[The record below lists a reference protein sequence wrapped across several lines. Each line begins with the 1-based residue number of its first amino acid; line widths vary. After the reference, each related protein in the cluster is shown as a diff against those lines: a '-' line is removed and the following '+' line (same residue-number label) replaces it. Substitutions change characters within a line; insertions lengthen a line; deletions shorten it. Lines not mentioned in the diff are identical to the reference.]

1 MQILLVD
8 NRNRREFI
16 RFFVVGVLNTGFS
29 YGIYAVGIFLGQTY
43 IVASLVSIVAGIL
56 FSFKTQ
62 GSFVFNNASNR
73 LFFLFVANWIAIY
86 LLMIGSIAVFIR
98 FGANEY
104 WAGILSLPLLVVVS
118 YLTQKFIV
126 FRKPSQELKP
136 DE

>member
-1 MQILLVD
+1 MQILLVH
-8 NRNRREFI
+8 NRNRRELI

-86 LLMIGSIAVFIR
+86 LLMIGSIAH
-98 FGANEY
+98 
-104 WAGILSLPLLVVVS
+104 
-118 YLTQKFIV
+118 
-126 FRKPSQELKP
+126 
-136 DE
+136 